1 MTKSL
6 EELYKEYEISIMK
19 QKKTISEQQ
28 FKLKEAKQRHNLGEI
43 ARLNKLI
50 HLLYIEKLE
59 LEGAAV
65 GLREYF
71 KNNVTAESCT

>member
-1 MTKSL
+1 MKKSL
-6 EELYKEYEISIMK
+6 EELYREYELSIMK

-28 FKLKEAKQRHNLGEI
+28 LRLKEAKQKHNLGEI

-71 KNNVTAESCT
+71 RNNLTAEPCT